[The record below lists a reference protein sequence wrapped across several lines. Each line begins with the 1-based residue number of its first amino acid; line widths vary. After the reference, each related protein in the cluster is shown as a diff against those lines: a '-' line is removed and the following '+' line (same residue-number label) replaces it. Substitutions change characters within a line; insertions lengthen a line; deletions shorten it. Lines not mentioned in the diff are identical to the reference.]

1 MIKTRTDVAI
11 VAGQLGSWTLILL
24 LSNFEYVL
32 TTTYL
37 KVILGVGISLTIVG
51 ALTLGAKTYSS
62 STKPRVTNVMTQR
75 ALYRYIRHPIYLGLL
90 IAGMAFLL
98 SKPTIQAGLA
108 YFLLMLFTNIRA
120 DLEEGMLEEKYP
132 EYTNYKKSTKRYI
145 PFIY

>member
-37 KVILGVGISLTIVG
+37 KVILGIGVSLTIVE

-62 STKPRVTNVMTQR
+62 STRPRVTNVMTQKG
-75 ALYRYIRHPIYLGLL
+75 LYRYIRHPIYLGLL
-90 IAGMAFLL
+90 IAGLAFLF